1 MALITNKVWK
11 IKNRKPMQFDLQ
23 IQEGIA
29 LDSISVNR
37 IGLLLLSAA
46 STERPKAVGEMRR
59 SINVT
64 R

>member
-46 STERPKAVGEMRR
+46 STERPIAVGEMRR